1 MPDVTVKR
9 SDELEA
15 IFGGHMR
22 RARAGL
28 GVSSFGMQI
37 IEMPPDATQYPEHD
51 HSHDGQEEV
60 YMVLAGSATLQA
72 GGEEYTLEP
81 GVLAR
86 VGPTEKRKIVTG
98 DENATIL
105 ALGAVPGEIY
115 HPPEF
120 SEEGAPDP
128 MGAKHAKAETQ
139 ALAE

>member
-1 MPDVTVKR
+1 MADVTVRR

-28 GVSSFGMQI
+28 GVTSFGMQLL
-37 IEMPPDATQYPEHD
+37 EMPPNATQYPEHD

-60 YMVLAGSATLQA
+60 YMVLQGRATLQA
-72 GGEEYTLEP
+72 GGEEHILEP

-86 VGPTEKRKIVTG
+86 VGPTEKRKIITG
-98 DENATIL
+98 DETATIL
-105 ALGAVPGEIY
+105 ALGAVPGEAY
-115 HPPEF
+115 QPPEF

-128 MGAKHAKAETQ
+128 MGAKHAKAQ
-139 ALAE
+139 V